1 MEHFLGYNVYRI
13 ILLSYV
19 NVTNTNKLKLLISAE
34 KLISDSFHI
43 NFIQTIVEDILFPS
57 AILVIPFIYFHFYF
71 SVFLV
76 TLL

>member
-57 AILVIPFIYFHFYF
+57 AILVIPFI
-71 SVFLV
+71 
-76 TLL
+76 